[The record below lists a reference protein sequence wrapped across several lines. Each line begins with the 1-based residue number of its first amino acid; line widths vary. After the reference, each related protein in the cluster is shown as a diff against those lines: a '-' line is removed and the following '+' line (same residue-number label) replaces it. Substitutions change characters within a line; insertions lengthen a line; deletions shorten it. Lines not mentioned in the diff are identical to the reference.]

1 MKKQVKSVQKRLLV
15 LVILL
20 LVTLQNSMA
29 QCVTQSQKE
38 KTDSENVAQNGQST
52 KTYDDSDIEKI
63 MEIAEEEIE
72 RTSQEAIKAALEDV
86 GGELA
91 YEKERAEQYEALN
104 IELKKENE
112 KLKEENSNKFLW
124 GAVAGGAGGAGGVIL
139 TSLIFSLVNSFAR

>member
-72 RTSQEAIKAALEDV
+72 RTSQEAVKAALEDV

-124 GAVAGGAGGAGGVIL
+124 GAVAGGAGGVIL
-139 TSLIFSLVNSFAR
+139 TSLIFNLVNSFVR

>member
-1 MKKQVKSVQKRLLV
+1 MKKQVKNVQKRLLV

-38 KTDSENVAQNGQST
+38 KTDSESVAQNGQTT

-63 MEIAEEEIE
+63 IEIAEEEIE
-72 RTSQEAIKAALEDV
+72 RTSQEAVKAALEDV

-91 YEKERAEQYEALN
+91 YEKERADQYEALN

-124 GAVAGGAGGAGGVIL
+124 GAVAGGAGGVII
-139 TSLIFSLVNSFAR
+139 TSLIFSLVNSFVR

>member
-72 RTSQEAIKAALEDV
+72 RTSQEAVKAALEDV

-124 GAVAGGAGGAGGVIL
+124 GAVAGGAGGVIL